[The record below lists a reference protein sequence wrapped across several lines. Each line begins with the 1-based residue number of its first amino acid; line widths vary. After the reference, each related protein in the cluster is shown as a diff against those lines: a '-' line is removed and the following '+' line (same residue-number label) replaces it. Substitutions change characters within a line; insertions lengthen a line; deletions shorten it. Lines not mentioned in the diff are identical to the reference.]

1 MRLRACTLPSR
12 TFAFQGLLAG
22 LVLLPC
28 AMAGAQELTANV
40 YRTERFDGSSG
51 VAVTG
56 NLSAFDW
63 TQFGLDMSLAAQRSI
78 LPAGAVLPGSLGSSD
93 AAAWARFNLPT
104 GALPWDAS
112 SVTVRLDPF
121 QDQRRIESAFTRD
134 VELNPMLKVGFS
146 DSYAFVMESGS
157 QTWSTDK
164 SVHVDL
170 SATGTRL
177 SLSAGRSSADRAWL
191 PALRAEQPLIGPVVL
206 TTTLADTGSEINRSI
221 TAGFSRTW

>member
-1 MRLRACTLPSR
+1 MRLRACTLPNR
-12 TFAFQGLLAG
+12 FIAFKGLLAG
-22 LVLLPC
+22 LFILHVPL
-28 AMAGAQELTANV
+28 AGAQELTANV
-40 YRTERFDGSSG
+40 SRSERFDGSSG

-56 NLSAFDW
+56 NLSSFNW
-63 TQFGLDMSLAAQRSI
+63 TQFGLDMSLASQSSV

-112 SVTVRLDPF
+112 SLTVRLDPF
-121 QDQRRIESAFTRD
+121 LDQRKIESAFSRD
-134 VELNPMLKVGFS
+134 VELAPQLKVGFS

-164 SVHVDL
+164 SVHVEL
-170 SATGTRL
+170 GATGTRL
-177 SLSAGRSSADRAWL
+177 SLSAGLKSADRAWL
-191 PALRAEQPLIGPVVL
+191 PSVSAQQPLIGPVVL
-206 TTTLADTGSEINRSI
+206 TTTLADTGTEINKSI

>member
-1 MRLRACTLPSR
+1 MPLRACTLPSHIL
-12 TFAFQGLLAG
+12 AFNGLLAG
-22 LVLLPC
+22 LLVFP
-28 AMAGAQELTANV
+28 APIVAAQELTTSV
-40 YRTERFDGSSG
+40 SRSEHFDGSSG

-56 NLSAFDW
+56 NFSSFDW
-63 TQFGLDMSLAAQRSI
+63 TQFGLDMSLASQRSV

-112 SVTVRLDPF
+112 SLTLRLDPF
-121 QDQRRIESAFTRD
+121 QDQRKIESAFSRD
-134 VELNPMLKVGFS
+134 IELAPQLKVGFS

-164 SVHVDL
+164 SVHLDL
-170 SATGTRL
+170 GATGTRL
-177 SLSAGRSSADRAWL
+177 SLSAGLNSAERAWL
-191 PALRAEQPLIGPVVL
+191 PSVSARQPLIGPVVL